1 MKENKKFTKSCT
13 TKNKK
18 KKKIIKI
25 SKSNSSKK
33 KKRKEKKKHI
43 GMEEGGR
50 GGNIPGGVFGGRGGI
65 FGHPNNLD
73 TLEKKVAAKMD
84 GWMDDFWSITGFSAN
99 L

>member
-1 MKENKKFTKSCT
+1 
-13 TKNKK
+13 
-18 KKKIIKI
+18 
-25 SKSNSSKK
+25 
-33 KKRKEKKKHI
+33 
-43 GMEEGGR
+43 MEEGGR